1 MLPWSEMANAGML
14 SLMAFLYKAP
24 MLAAHQAKNIGYE
37 RVDVKNVTCL
47 LKWGEEV
54 KFRK

>member
-24 MLAAHQAKNIGYE
+24 MLAAPSSKEYW
-37 RVDVKNVTCL
+37 V
-47 LKWGEEV
+47 
-54 KFRK
+54 